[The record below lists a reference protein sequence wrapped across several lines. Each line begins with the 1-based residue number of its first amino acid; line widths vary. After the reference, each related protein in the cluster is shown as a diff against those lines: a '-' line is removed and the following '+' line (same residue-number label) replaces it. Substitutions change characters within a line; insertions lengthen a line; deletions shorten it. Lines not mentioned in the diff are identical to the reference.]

1 VLAVLRF
8 LLLPLKLGEAQIMIA
23 DPIPTLSGKSA
34 QQTDVCFGPFRAG
47 SPESATLSAKP
58 SIANIRPD
66 IAASL
71 RIFPSS

>member
-34 QQTDVCFGPFRAG
+34 QQTDVCFGPMLSKKSFVGELGGLSDA
-47 SPESATLSAKP
+47 ESS
-58 SIANIRPD
+58 R
-66 IAASL
+66 
-71 RIFPSS
+71 